1 MYRSAVTMFVA
12 STADTTERTN
22 APTDFAALIIGVI
35 SRSRTPAFSTT
46 PPKASAAMT
55 SQIVFSM
62 LFMPP
67 RGDEHINRRIA
78 RLRDVPAC
86 EGKPC
91 PFEEGEPGRRA
102 IARAREHDHM
112 LRRHEHGKH
121 AAHERTDKDRT
132 ERGEFEQSKND
143 DKDQGNEQDRCD
155 MEGSG

>member
-1 MYRSAVTMFVA
+1 M
-12 STADTTERTN
+12 
-22 APTDFAALIIGVI
+22 
-35 SRSRTPAFSTT
+35 
-46 PPKASAAMT
+46 
-55 SQIVFSM
+55 
-62 LFMPP
+62 P
-67 RGDEHINRRIA
+67 RGDEHVNRRIA

-102 IARAREHDHM
+102 IARAREHDHT

>member
-1 MYRSAVTMFVA
+1 M
-12 STADTTERTN
+12 
-22 APTDFAALIIGVI
+22 
-35 SRSRTPAFSTT
+35 
-46 PPKASAAMT
+46 
-55 SQIVFSM
+55 
-62 LFMPP
+62 P
-67 RGDEHINRRIA
+67 RGDEHVNRRIA

-102 IARAREHDHM
+102 IARAREHDHT

-121 AAHERTDKDRT
+121 AAHEREDRT

-143 DKDQGNEQDRCD
+143 DKDQGNEQDRYD

>member
-12 STADTTERTN
+12 STASAGPRR
-22 APTDFAALIIGVI
+22 PI
-35 SRSRTPAFSTT
+35 SLPRRRRR
-46 PPKASAAMT
+46 
-55 SQIVFSM
+55 V
-62 LFMPP
+62 P
-67 RGDEHINRRIA
+67 RGDEHVNRRIA

-102 IARAREHDHM
+102 IARAREHDHT

-143 DKDQGNEQDRCD
+143 DKDQGNEQDRYD